1 MPEKR
6 TEENKKYQQA
16 QTHTSFHLLRVVLFF
31 SQSIL
36 LISCGVLL
44 YGVFGDNSSELFQ
57 VKEAPIVSNKYYPSA
72 TAGEDDWDKVVN
84 GIHVQSGLV
93 FDKGFE
99 TVRGTCTACHS
110 AKLITQNRA
119 SRAGWK
125 EMIVWMQQTQGLA
138 DLGKKEPIILDYL
151 AKHYAP
157 QETGRRANL
166 EMADVEWYLLNLEE

>member
-1 MPEKR
+1 MK
-6 TEENKKYQQA
+6 NGKYQQT
-16 QTHTSFHLLRVVLFF
+16 QKNTGLQLLSVVLFL
-31 SQSIL
+31 SKAIL
-36 LISCGVLL
+36 SMSCGVLL
-44 YGVFGDNSSELFQ
+44 YGVFGDSLSDMFR
-57 VKEAPIVSNKYYPSA
+57 VKQAPIVTNNYYPTASA
-72 TAGEDDWDKVVN
+72 EEDWDKVVN
-84 GIHVQSGLV
+84 GIHVQSGLA

-125 EMIVWMQQTQGLA
+125 EMIVWMQQTQGLG

-157 QETGRRANL
+157 QESGRRANL
-166 EMADVEWYLLNLEE
+166 EIADVEWYILNLEE

>member
-1 MPEKR
+1 MLEKR
-6 TEENKKYQQA
+6 TAENKKYQQA
-16 QTHTSFHLLRVVLFF
+16 QKNTGFHLLKVILFL
-31 SQSIL
+31 SQATL
-36 LISCGVLL
+36 LISCGILL
-44 YGVFGDNSSELFQ
+44 YGIFGDEFSDLFAIKQ
-57 VKEAPIVSNKYYPSA
+57 APIVSNNYYPTGPA
-72 TAGEDDWDKVVN
+72 EDNWDKVVN
-84 GIHVQSGLV
+84 GVHVRSGLV

-157 QETGRRANL
+157 QESGRRANL
-166 EMADVEWYLLNLEE
+166 DLADVEWYLLNLEE

>member
-6 TEENKKYQQA
+6 IGENKKYQEV
-16 QTHTSFHLLRVVLFF
+16 QTKTGMQLLKVVLFL
-31 SQSIL
+31 SKSIL
-36 LISCGVLL
+36 LVSCGVLL
-44 YGVFGDNSSELFQ
+44 YGVFGDSLSELFQ
-57 VKEAPIVSNKYYPSA
+57 VKPAPVVSNNYYPTGPA
-72 TAGEDDWDKVVN
+72 EEDWDKVEN

-119 SRAGWK
+119 SREGWK

-157 QETGRRANL
+157 QESGRRANL
-166 EMADVEWYLLNLEE
+166 EMADVEWYILNLEE